1 MADYR
6 IEIIPTRE
14 ELADACAFLMR
25 LASDA
30 NLPAM
35 YRIQAIAYSM
45 MLAAPRFR
53 GTHGTQSGIAEYLD
67 EMFRSLVE
75 IVGDP
80 TAPEEVRHQAKM
92 LLQQWRT
99 DE

>member
-1 MADYR
+1 MAYYR
-6 IEIIPTRE
+6 IEIIPTRQK
-14 ELADACAFLMR
+14 LAGACAFLMR

-45 MLAAPRFR
+45 TLAAPRYR
-53 GTHGTQSGIAEYLD
+53 GTQSGIAEYLD
-67 EMFRSLVE
+67 EMFRCLVE

-80 TAPEEVRHQAKM
+80 TAPEEVRHQAKR
-92 LLQQWRT
+92 LLQEWRT